1 MAAASA
7 RRDNSIVKVDGSAHA
22 ARASQPENGIADGAN
37 VCHPLGWSGGTCA
50 PPFHGTSVE
59 ALRPACAS

>member
-22 ARASQPENGIADGAN
+22 ARASQPEKLEPDATPAA
-37 VCHPLGWSGGTCA
+37 A
-50 PPFHGTSVE
+50 PSQQSKRQRSV
-59 ALRPACAS
+59 PGS